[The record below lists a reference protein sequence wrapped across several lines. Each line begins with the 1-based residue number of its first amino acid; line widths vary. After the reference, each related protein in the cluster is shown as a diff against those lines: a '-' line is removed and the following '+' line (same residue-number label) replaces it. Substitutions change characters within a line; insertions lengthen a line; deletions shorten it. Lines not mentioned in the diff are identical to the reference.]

1 MKHAQ
6 IFLLLSVL
14 PFSLIIADSEPPVV
28 ANDEPEKFAMGLFE
42 PRSPTQI
49 QWVQSLIKDSPF
61 LPPHFREGSSPS
73 ITSATEMVWCGMVVY
88 EGNHLEFS
96 VKTVSPLV
104 QESWI
109 PNFSSPYVIDKF
121 DTDTQELVVRDIE
134 TGKRLSVPKEPEKK
148 SYPSYSSSFEERNDE
163 DEDDEI

>member
-1 MKHAQ
+1 
-6 IFLLLSVL
+6 
-14 PFSLIIADSEPPVV
+14 
-28 ANDEPEKFAMGLFE
+28 
-42 PRSPTQI
+42 
-49 QWVQSLIKDSPF
+49 
-61 LPPHFREGSSPS
+61 
-73 ITSATEMVWCGMVVY
+73 MVVY